1 MENEN
6 RNPDE
11 DKVPEEFKEP
21 EPYAIYKE
29 ALSHLEGF
37 TSSSPKTTNSLVE
50 SIRQNLEKNPGEVY
64 NILKRASK
72 NELSPIASR
81 KGRGGG
87 YYLAPIQSRSEK
99 AESTVDLQAE
109 AEKSAR
115 TLERH
120 LWPLINLWLREEKEI
135 QNTSYKIAHKKGG
148 GTWGNPDVVALRPT
162 DKFGL
167 FDVEITT
174 VEVKQSLS
182 NWRYYFFEAVS
193 HKRFSERVYFA
204 YRSDGSKTGDEKELV
219 SYAEKYGVGIVRMEL
234 DDVHYSSLS
243 YEGGLATT
251 AQYELLDKFVEVIPA
266 PYDPV
271 PIAEKVMLME
281 RLGIT
286 ERSEIHRFGLYD

>member
-1 MENEN
+1 MSAETGLCPRTHVLRYRKRSSDTKNCFQENMNSEKYLKNEDEMPMENEN

-148 GTWGNPDVVALRPT
+148 GTWGNPDVVALRP
-162 DKFGL
+162 
-167 FDVEITT
+167 
-174 VEVKQSLS
+174 
-182 NWRYYFFEAVS
+182 
-193 HKRFSERVYFA
+193 
-204 YRSDGSKTGDEKELV
+204 
-219 SYAEKYGVGIVRMEL
+219 
-234 DDVHYSSLS
+234 
-243 YEGGLATT
+243 
-251 AQYELLDKFVEVIPA
+251 
-266 PYDPV
+266 
-271 PIAEKVMLME
+271 
-281 RLGIT
+281 
-286 ERSEIHRFGLYD
+286 